1 MWDRSIMMAENL
13 KMGKNCVKHFLNG
26 VKLMNFV
33 KWGKKCQKLE
43 FTLFELEQCLGHSKI
58 TCAL

>member
-1 MWDRSIMMAENL
+1 MMAENL